1 MNPDTDHANDATRT
15 LGEIAA
21 SSLAAIEVLERF
33 GLDYCC
39 DGRTPLADAAARAG
53 VDVNRV
59 IERLDARRDVESAET
74 AMETETLVRRIADF
88 FHTRHRADLPQLL
101 ELAER
106 VETVHRFDA
115 STPHGLAEALDRLQQ
130 VLVPLMDR
138 EERVLFP
145 ALCEGDHAAVA
156 AHMQEAGD
164 ERGSVAGLLHE
175 IEQLTG
181 DFSLPEGACRTWQT
195 LYFEAARFDDE
206 LRYHM
211 HLENNVLLP
220 RLNGEH
226 GQPSESIR
234 GATS

>member
-1 MNPDTDHANDATRT
+1 MNPDTDRATDATST

-39 DGRTPLADAAARAG
+39 DGQSPLADAATSAG

-59 IERLDARRDVESAET
+59 IERLDARRKVESAET
-74 AMETETLVRRIADF
+74 TMETGTLVRRIVDF
-88 FHTRHRADLPQLL
+88 FHARHRADLPRLL

-115 STPHGLAEALDRLQQ
+115 NTPHGLAEALERLQQ

-138 EERVLFP
+138 EERMLFP
-145 ALCEGDHAAVA
+145 ALCGGDHAAVA
-156 AHMQEAGD
+156 AYLQEADD

-175 IEQLTG
+175 IEQFTAS
-181 DFSLPEGACRTWQT
+181 FSLPEGACHTWRT

-220 RLNGEH
+220 RLSGEH
-226 GQPSESIR
+226 EHPSE
-234 GATS
+234 